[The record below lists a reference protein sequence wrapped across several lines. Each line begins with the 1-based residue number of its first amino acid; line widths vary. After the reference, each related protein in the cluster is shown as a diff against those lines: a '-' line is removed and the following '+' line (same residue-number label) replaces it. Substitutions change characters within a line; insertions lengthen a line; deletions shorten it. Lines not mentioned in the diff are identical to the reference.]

1 MAVKNITMSVLTR
14 LKQQAKME
22 ELISRSTKDI
32 DFMVYRLSKENLDS
46 IDRKSKNVI
55 QLYYKG
61 DDVMAKE
68 ATLQVRMD
76 AELKEKVEAL
86 YKEMGTSFAEAVRIF
101 AKQSIQENGMP
112 FVITANSGI
121 HRERGRCNGKGDDKQ
136 A

>member
-112 FVITANSGI
+112 FVITAN
-121 HRERGRCNGKGDDKQ
+121 HKNTY
-136 A
+136 